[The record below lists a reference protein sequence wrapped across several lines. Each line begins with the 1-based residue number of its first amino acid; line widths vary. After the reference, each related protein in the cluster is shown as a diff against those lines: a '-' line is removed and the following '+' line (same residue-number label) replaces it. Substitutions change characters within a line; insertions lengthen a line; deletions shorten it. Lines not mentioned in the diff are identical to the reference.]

1 MPCAKGEPRRT
12 GSSAV
17 DEWLRYGTGVY
28 TMRPSILTPLFASAQ
43 SLTGV
48 GPRVAV
54 LLKKAVRLPPGITE
68 PRVIDLLWHAP
79 TGVIDRRAE
88 PTIAGAVPGTIATF
102 AVRVLRHKAPPPGN
116 PKVPHKVTCE
126 DDTGRIDLVFFHA
139 ERRFIERQLPIG
151 SIRYISGRVE
161 RYGETLQMAHPDYIV
176 PPEARNDLPMLEPV
190 HPLTAGLS
198 GKILLKLMRQAV
210 DRVPALPEWQEPR
223 WLASRN
229 WPSFR
234 EAVTRLHVPR
244 ESDDVSPGAPHWQR
258 LA

>member
-1 MPCAKGEPRRT
+1 M
-12 GSSAV
+12 
-17 DEWLRYGTGVY
+17 
-28 TMRPSILTPLFASAQ
+28 
-43 SLTGV
+43 
-48 GPRVAV
+48 
-54 LLKKAVRLPPGITE
+54 
-68 PRVIDLLWHAP
+68 
-79 TGVIDRRAE
+79 
-88 PTIAGAVPGTIATF
+88 PGTIATF
-102 AVRVLRHKAPPPGN
+102 AVRVLRHKPPPRGN
-116 PKVPHKVTCE
+116 AKAPYKVTCE

-210 DRVPALPEWQEPR
+210 DRVPDLPEWQEPR

-258 LA
+258 LAYDELLAGQVALALVRQRLKSQPGRAIVGDGRIRRQLEAALPFA